1 MTETIEKAVAR
12 RRTFA
17 IIAHPDAGK
26 TTLTEKLL
34 LFGGAIQLAGEV
46 KAKKDRI
53 QTRSDWMKIER
64 ERGISVVTSV
74 MTFEYGDNVF
84 NLLDTPGHE
93 DFADDTYRTL
103 SAVDSAVMVI
113 DAAKGIEPRTL
124 KLFEVCRLRTT
135 PILTFVNTMDRE
147 ARDTFEILDEIEQK
161 LALDTAPITWPI
173 GQGKTFAGT
182 YHLAENA
189 VRRNDE
195 EEERT
200 PVHGPDSNRAA
211 GLLPDNDRPAFIE
224 ELELAREACR
234 PFDLEAFR
242 QGHLTPVYFGSA
254 LRNFGVRDLIE
265 ALGAF
270 GPAPRA
276 QEADTRKVE
285 ATEEKMTSFVFK
297 IQANMDPNHR
307 DRIAFVRVCSGELK
321 RGMKAKLVRTGKPM
335 SLSAPQFFFARSRI
349 TADEAYAGDV
359 VGIPNHGTLRIGDT
373 LTEGEDILF
382 RGVPNF
388 APEILR
394 RVRLGDA
401 MKAKKL
407 KEALQQMAEEGV
419 VQLFQPEDGSPAIVG
434 VVGALQIDVL
444 KERLNV
450 EYSLP
455 VDFEMSRF
463 SICRWIDADDKLDLT
478 RFVEAHRGD
487 IARDLDNDPVFLA
500 QHEFSLN
507 YEAERWK
514 AIRFAAIKD
523 YQVRDK
529 AA

>member
-1 MTETIEKAVAR
+1 MSDDISRAVAR

-17 IIAHPDAGK
+17 IISHPDAGK

-46 KAKKDRI
+46 KAKKDRMN
-53 QTRSDWMKIER
+53 TRSDWMKIER
-64 ERGISVVTSV
+64 ERGISVVSSV
-74 MTFEYGDNVF
+74 MTFEYGDHVF

-103 SAVDSAVMVI
+103 TAVDSAVMVI

-124 KLFEVCRLRTT
+124 KLFEVCRLRDI
-135 PILTFVNTMDRE
+135 PIITFVNKLDRE
-147 ARDTFEILDEIEQK
+147 SRDPFEVLDEIEKK

-173 GQGKTFAGT
+173 GRAKSFSGT

-189 VRRNDE
+189 IRHSDA

-200 PVHGPDSNRAA
+200 KVNGPDSNRVA
-211 GLLPDNDRPAFIE
+211 GLLPDNEREAFIE

-234 PFDLEAFR
+234 PFELKAFR
-242 QGHLTPVYFGSA
+242 EGHLTPVFFGSA
-254 LRNFGVRDLIE
+254 LRNYGVRDLIE
-265 ALGAF
+265 ALGEI
-270 GPAPRA
+270 GPAPRD
-276 QEADTRKVE
+276 QEADTRLIH
-285 ATEEKMTSFVFK
+285 ATEPDMSAFVFK

-307 DRIAFVRVCSGELK
+307 DRIAFVRVCSGKLE
-321 RGMKAKLVRTGKPM
+321 RGMKVKLVRTGKPM

-349 TADEAYAGDV
+349 TADEAFAGDV

-434 VVGALQIDVL
+434 VVGALQLDVL
-444 KERLNV
+444 KERLSA
-450 EYSLP
+450 EYGLP
-455 VDFEMSRF
+455 VDFEMARF
-463 SICRWIDADDKLDLT
+463 TICRWISADNALELNRFLDQ
-478 RFVEAHRGD
+478 HRGD
-487 IARDLDNDPVFLA
+487 IARDLDGDPVFLA
-500 QHEFSLN
+500 PHEFGLN

-514 AIRFAAIKD
+514 AIRFDAVKD
-523 YQVRDK
+523 YQVREV
-529 AA
+529 A

>member
-1 MTETIEKAVAR
+1 MPEQTTPASH

-53 QTRSDWMKIER
+53 QTRSDWMNIER
-64 ERGISVVTSV
+64 DRGISVVTSV
-74 MTFEYGDNVF
+74 MTFEYKDCIF

-103 SAVDSAVMVI
+103 TAVDSAVMVI

-124 KLFEVCRLRTT
+124 KLFEVCRMRDI
-135 PILTFVNTMDRE
+135 PIVTFINKMDRE
-147 ARDTFEILDEIEQK
+147 ARDPFEILDEIEEK

-173 GQGKTFAGT
+173 GSGKSFAGT
-182 YHLAENA
+182 YDLHNNTI
-189 VRRNDE
+189 RRQDTE
-195 EEERT
+195 EQPT
-200 PVHGPDSNRAA
+200 PVSGPDDTLAA
-211 GLLPDNDRPAFIE
+211 GLLPENERENFIE
-224 ELELAREACR
+224 SVEMARGVCR
-234 PFDLEAFR
+234 EFDLQSFR
-242 QGHLTPVYFGSA
+242 EGHLTPVYFGSA
-254 LRNFGVRDLIE
+254 LKKFGVRDLIE
-265 ALGAF
+265 AFCDF
-270 GPAPRA
+270 GPSPRA
-276 QEADTRKVE
+276 QEADIRRVE
-285 ATEEKMTSFVFK
+285 ADEEKMTGFVFK

-307 DRIAFVRVCSGELK
+307 DRIAFLRVCSGKLS

-335 SLSAPQFFFARSRI
+335 SLSAPQFFFARSRQI
-349 TADEAYAGDV
+349 ADEAFAGDV

-373 LTEGEDILF
+373 LTEGEDLLF

-394 RVRLGDA
+394 RVRLDDA

-407 KEALQQMAEEGV
+407 REALQQMAEEGV
-419 VQLFQPEDGSPAIVG
+419 VQLFLPDDGSPAIVG

-444 KERLNV
+444 TERLKI

-455 VDFEMSRF
+455 VGFEMSRF
-463 SICRWIDADDKLDLT
+463 SLCRWISSDDPAELN
-478 RFVEAHRGD
+478 RFITTHRAD
-487 IARDLDNDPVFLA
+487 IAHDLDNDPVYLTPNA
-500 QHEFSLN
+500 FSLN

-514 AIRFAAIKD
+514 AIKFAAIKD
-523 YQVRDK
+523 YQVRDIK
-529 AA
+529 K